1 VGGDWWTR
9 VSDIEAIAYELG
21 QRATQVEM
29 AGGQLVQ
36 TAAEAI
42 WTSIAADAF
51 RAQVDGRRRECEH
64 VADVL
69 RAAARDV
76 LRFAADVGAE
86 KARLRRLELAAEHAA
101 HVAGAGV
108 ARAAHAAEFVGRL

>member
-1 VGGDWWTR
+1 MGW
-9 VSDIEAIAYELG
+9 VSDIEAIAHELS

-36 TAAEAI
+36 AAAEAI

-51 RAQVDGRRRECEH
+51 RAQVDRRRRECEH

-76 LRFAADVGAE
+76 FRFADDVATE

-101 HVAGAGV
+101 RLAQTAEIGV
-108 ARAAHAAEFVGRL
+108 ARAAHVAKFVGRL

>member
-1 VGGDWWTR
+1 
-9 VSDIEAIAYELG
+9 VSDIEAIAHELG

-36 TAAEAI
+36 AAAEAV

-51 RAQVDGRRRECEH
+51 RAQVAGRRRECEH

-76 LRFAADVGAE
+76 LRFADDVGAE
-86 KARLRRLELAAEHAA
+86 KARLRRLELAAEYAAHAA
-101 HVAGAGV
+101 EVAATGV
-108 ARAAHAAEFVGRL
+108 ARAAGFVGRL

>member
-1 VGGDWWTR
+1 M
-9 VSDIEAIAYELG
+9 SDIEAIAHELA
-21 QRATQVEM
+21 QRATQVEI
-29 AGGQLVQ
+29 AGDQLVQ
-36 TAAEAI
+36 AAAEAI

-51 RAQVDGRRRECEH
+51 RAQVAGRRRECDH

-76 LRFAADVGAE
+76 LRFADGVGAE

-101 HVAGAGV
+101 HAAQMAGAGV
-108 ARAAHAAEFVGRL
+108 ARAAGFIGRL

>member
-1 VGGDWWTR
+1 
-9 VSDIEAIAYELG
+9 VSDIAAIAHELS
-21 QRATQVEM
+21 QRATQVEV

-36 TAAEAI
+36 AAAEAI
-42 WTSIAADAF
+42 WTSTAADAF

-64 VADVL
+64 LADML

-76 LRFAADVGAE
+76 LRFSDDVGAE

-101 HVAGAGV
+101 LAAEHAAHAAGAGV
-108 ARAAHAAEFVGRL
+108 ARAAGFVGRW